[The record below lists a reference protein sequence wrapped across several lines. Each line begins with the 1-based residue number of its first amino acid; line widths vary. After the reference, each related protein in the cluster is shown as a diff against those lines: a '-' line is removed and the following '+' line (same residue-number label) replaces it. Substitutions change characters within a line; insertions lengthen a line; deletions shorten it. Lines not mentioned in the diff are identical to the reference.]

1 MSTDQ
6 PTGAQ
11 DRACKGAEQPTDGP
25 TEAQVQVW
33 VGGTGVT
40 QTSLVTNV
48 RPGSG
53 PDKVAGVTQ
62 TPLVTNIRHGSGRE
76 QGWTW
81 NPERREPSPG
91 LGEHTE
97 PGVKP
102 SADSCSPRGGE
113 RLMIGFRVRAQESCH
128 THKAT
133 PGAARDAH
141 TVG

>member
-33 VGGTGVT
+33 VGGT
-40 QTSLVTNV
+40 
-48 RPGSG
+48 
-53 PDKVAGVTQ
+53 GVTQ